1 MEFLQDERDQ
11 LHKFF
16 SYRKASIKDVEY
28 EVLFQNISYL
38 KFESLLKFLKN
49 QLGVSEE
56 FKFLGNSTSLDVFY
70 IDPNNLKI
78 GRAHV

>member
-28 EVLFQNISYL
+28 EVLFQNISY
-38 KFESLLKFLKN
+38 S
-49 QLGVSEE
+49 V
-56 FKFLGNSTSLDVFY
+56 
-70 IDPNNLKI
+70 
-78 GRAHV
+78 